1 MDIIESIANGFI
13 IVFAF
18 VVFKKLSDRNNRK

>member
-13 IVFAF
+13 IVY
-18 VVFKKLSDRNNRK
+18 VLVIFKKMSDRNSKK

>member
-13 IVFAF
+13 IVY
-18 VVFKKLSDRNNRK
+18 VLIVIKKLSDRNNKK

>member
-13 IVFAF
+13 IVY
-18 VVFKKLSDRNNRK
+18 VLVIIKKLHDRDSKR

>member
-13 IVFAF
+13 IVY
-18 VVFKKLSDRNNRK
+18 VLVIFKKMSDRNTKK

>member
-13 IVFAF
+13 IGYVL
-18 VVFKKLSDRNNRK
+18 VIFKKMSDRNTKK

>member
-13 IVFAF
+13 IVY
-18 VVFKKLSDRNNRK
+18 VLVIFKKLSDRNNKK